1 MCNNND
7 DLTILHGKKSI
18 IINISISLIISL
30 DNSNSSAGF
39 GDRGSLAEKDLS
51 LPQFTDDLFRSVIL
65 FNHVLP
71 FSQFRFTN
79 IILDSFFEV
88 SHREVERVIGFE
100 PIPSYLESKHSTFDL
115 NPLNRTCFYYNC
127 F

>member
-1 MCNNND
+1 MFNNND

-18 IINISISLIISL
+18 IINISISLIITL

-79 IILDSFFEV
+79 IILDSFFGGAGKKLVFILGGCQAEGRSLV
-88 SHREVERVIGFE
+88 VG
-100 PIPSYLESKHSTFDL
+100 P
-115 NPLNRTCFYYNC
+115 
-127 F
+127 